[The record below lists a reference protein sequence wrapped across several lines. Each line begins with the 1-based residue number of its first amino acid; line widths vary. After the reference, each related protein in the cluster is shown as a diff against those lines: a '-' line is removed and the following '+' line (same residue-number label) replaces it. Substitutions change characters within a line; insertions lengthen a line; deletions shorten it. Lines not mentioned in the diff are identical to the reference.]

1 LLLQAGSE
9 SELHY
14 DQSKPAKKTASS
26 LSSIARLKITIMATT
41 KPGERKLQILQAL
54 AAMLQN
60 PRSEKITTAAL
71 AARLDVSEAALY
83 RHFASKAQMYEGLI
97 EFIETSIFTLINQI
111 TQNEEAGQI
120 QVANIAGILLDFAEQ
135 NPGMTKVLIGDALVN
150 EDERL
155 QHRMNQFVE
164 RVELGLR
171 QSWKLAASQGIISEA
186 KAGVRASLMMAFVL
200 GRWHRFAKSGF
211 QLKPSE
217 DLDLMLDLLIA

>member
-1 LLLQAGSE
+1 
-9 SELHY
+9 
-14 DQSKPAKKTASS
+14 
-26 LSSIARLKITIMATT
+26 
-41 KPGERKLQILQAL
+41 
-54 AAMLQN
+54 MLQN
-60 PRSEKITTAAL
+60 PKSEKITTAAL

-111 TQNEEAGQI
+111 TQNEESGQV
-120 QVANIAGILLDFAEQ
+120 QAANIAGVLLDFAEE
-135 NPGMTKVLIGDALVN
+135 NPGMTKVLIGDVLVN

-171 QSWKLAASQGIISEA
+171 QSWKLAATQGIISENQA
-186 KAGVRASLMMAFVL
+186 AIRASTMMAFVI

-211 QLKPSE
+211 YLKPS
-217 DLDLMLDLLIA
+217 DDADLMLGLLVA